1 MLEISLLTIN
11 TQNQLIKSLYA
22 AQEGKL
28 NKSNII
34 DLHLFIYLNC
44 IFLTKILSKAEWEI
58 LIWYGLWEQPN
69 LYIWWVSLSLNVL
82 GFFPLECESHK
93 FGPNCSSTCGHCK
106 DGTTCSSVTG
116 DCTGGCEYGW
126 VGKQCDT
133 GK

>member
-1 MLEISLLTIN
+1 MRNLNMIWIMRTAKPLHMVS
-11 TQNQLIKSLYA
+11 KSVT
-22 AQEGKL
+22 K
-28 NKSNII
+28 
-34 DLHLFIYLNC
+34 C
-44 IFLTKILSKAEWEI
+44 I
-58 LIWYGLWEQPN
+58 
-69 LYIWWVSLSLNVL
+69 